1 MKVTSADILKHLEVR
16 KIKGSDEFLI
26 QNLQFDSRLVKA
38 GDMFFAIKGTHID
51 GHNFIQKALDNG
63 ATAIVCEH
71 FPEEISTNSTVILV
85 KDSAKALG
93 MAASAYYDHPS
104 AKLKIVGL
112 TGTNGK
118 TTSVFLLYQLYRLL
132 GYKVGLL
139 STIENRIGDVKLPAT
154 HTTGDAVEINKNLHD
169 MVLAGCEYCFME
181 ISSHAIDQKRV
192 AGLQIY
198 GAVFTNITH
207 DHLDYHQTF
216 ENYIKAKKQLFDELP
231 AGAFALVNIDDKNG
245 QVMLQNTKARKFT
258 YSLTKMS
265 DFRAKILENQFEGL
279 QLRINDKEI
288 WSSLVGKFNAY
299 NLLAACSVALTDG
312 QNADDLFVAASRLQP
327 ADGRFQVVPSNL
339 GITAIVDYAHTPD
352 ALKNVLETINE
363 VRQGNEKLI
372 TIIGA
377 GGDRD
382 RLKRPLLARI
392 ACELSDRVLLT
403 SDNPRSEDPLAILDE
418 MEAGLD
424 NAMKRKC
431 VRISDRREAI
441 KTACMISVKG
451 DIILVAGKGH
461 ETYQEING
469 VKHHFDDREILDE
482 FLNPM
487 LKK

>member
-1 MKVTSADILKHLEVR
+1 MKVKAANILNHLEVE
-16 KIKGSDEFLI
+16 KIIGSDDIFI
-26 QNLQFDSRLVKA
+26 RSLQFDSRLVKA
-38 GDMFFAIKGTHID
+38 GDMFFAIKGTQSD
-51 GHNFIQKALDNG
+51 GHNFIQKALENRAD
-63 ATAIVCEH
+63 AIVCEH
-71 FPEEISTNSTVILV
+71 FPEEIATKSTIILV
-85 KDSAKALG
+85 NDSAKALG
-93 MAASAYYDHPS
+93 MAASAFYDHPS
-104 AKLKIVGL
+104 DKMKIVGF

-118 TTSVFLLYQLYRLL
+118 TTCVFLLYQLYRLL
-132 GYKVGLL
+132 GFKVGLL
-139 STIENRIGDVKLPAT
+139 STIENRIGDVRLPST
-154 HTTGDAVEINKNLHD
+154 HTTGDAVELNKNLHD
-169 MVLAGCEYCFME
+169 MAEAGCEYCFME
-181 ISSHAIDQKRV
+181 ISSHAIDQKRI
-192 AGLQIY
+192 AGLQLH

-216 ENYIKAKKQLFDELP
+216 ENYIKAKKLLFDALP
-231 AGAFALVNIDDKNG
+231 AGAFALANIDDRNG
-245 QVMLQNTKARKFT
+245 LVMLQNTQARKFT
-258 YSLTKMS
+258 YSMTKMS
-265 DFRAKILENQFEGL
+265 DYRAKIIENQFEGL

-299 NLLAACSVALTDG
+299 NLLAACSVALIDG

-363 VRQGNEKLI
+363 VRNGNEKLI

-418 MEAGLD
+418 MEAGLTVT
-424 NAMKRKC
+424 MKRKC

-469 VKHHFDDREILDE
+469 VKHHFDDREILNE
-482 FLNPM
+482 FLNPI
-487 LKK
+487 LNQ